1 MVRASVRDR
10 NAEQRIQ
17 RRRTQILE
25 AAASVFARKGFHRST
40 TREIAAEAGVA
51 EGTIYNYFE
60 SKRDLL
66 IAMVAKLASE
76 NLFKIMERADTMDA
90 RALLTEI
97 LWDRM
102 ALIDRNRDA
111 VQVVIHELI
120 VDEDLRKRY
129 FAQLLGPFA
138 QQVLA
143 YFGKCI
149 EAGTFRRFDP
159 RIIVPAL
166 AGGTLL
172 SILITSEGRSIPVL
186 GAASPDREEV
196 ITELVDFFLHGIS
209 ASPRTCEREMATEV

>member
-10 NAEQRIQ
+10 DAEQRIQ

-76 NLFKIMERADTMDA
+76 NLFEIMERADTMDA
-90 RALLTEI
+90 RTLLTEI
-97 LWDRM
+97 LRDRV

-111 VQVVIHELI
+111 VQVVIHELT

-129 FAQLLGPFA
+129 FAQLFGPFA
-138 QQVLA
+138 QQILV
-143 YFGKCI
+143 YFSKRI

-159 RIIVPAL
+159 RVIVPAL
-166 AGGTLL
+166 AGATLF
-172 SILITSEGRSIPVL
+172 SILITGEGRSIPL
-186 GAASPDREEV
+186 SGLAPPDREEV
-196 ITELVDFFLHGIS
+196 IAELAEFFLHGIS
-209 ASPRTCEREMATEV
+209 RVPRTCEREMAPEV